1 MKNME
6 NSGLNIFS
14 RSHKVNT
21 FSFFFFQ
28 KIRSKGN
35 EIKLNRMFEA
45 KTIGFDP
52 SPLFRIWN
60 DDWGSVDV
68 HEAISNPRNFIE
80 AR

>member
-1 MKNME
+1 
-6 NSGLNIFS
+6 
-14 RSHKVNT
+14 
-21 FSFFFFQ
+21 
-28 KIRSKGN
+28 
-35 EIKLNRMFEA
+35 MFEA